1 MPLQA
6 IGEIIITNNL
16 EDEVSYLR
24 EQYPNV
30 RVFPINE
37 EEFKKG
43 SFQIK
48 HAREAI
54 DESYISSNDLKVII
68 LAADSFN
75 IESQNALLK
84 SLEEPPNNIK
94 FILVTRHKS
103 SILPTILSRMLLVNK
118 KIKIPIRE
126 LDLDLKKLNLS
137 HISAFLNNLN
147 FGTSKEELREKVAS
161 LLFSVKQAKI
171 KLNKNELD
179 CFSKA
184 IVEINVGE
192 QAKYVFLKLLLM
204 LLEHNKRNP
213 IN

>member
-1 MPLQA
+1 MEV

-37 EEFKKG
+37 DEFKKG

-75 IESQNALLK
+75 VESQNALLK

-103 SILPTILSRMLLVNK
+103 SILPTILSRMLIINK
-118 KIKIPIRE
+118 KIKTPIKE
-126 LDLDLKKLNLS
+126 LDLDLKRLNLS
-137 HISAFLNNLN
+137 HISAFLNNLS
-147 FGTSKEELREKVAS
+147 FGISKEELREKVAS
-161 LLFSVKQAKI
+161 LLFGIKKAKI
-171 KLNKNELD
+171 RLNRNELD
-179 CFSKA
+179 YFSKA
-184 IVEINVGE
+184 IVEINAGE
-192 QAKYVFLKLLLM
+192 QARYVFLKLLLM
-204 LLEHNKRNP
+204 ILEHNKRNP
-213 IN
+213 V

>member
-1 MPLQA
+1 MEV

-37 EEFKKG
+37 DEFKKG

-75 IESQNALLK
+75 VESQNALLK

-103 SILPTILSRMLLVNK
+103 SILPTILSRMLIINK
-118 KIKIPIRE
+118 KIKTPIKE
-126 LDLDLKKLNLS
+126 LDLDLKRLNLS
-137 HISAFLNNLN
+137 HISAFLNSLS
-147 FGTSKEELREKVAS
+147 FGISKEELREKVAS
-161 LLFSVKQAKI
+161 LLFGIKKAKI
-171 KLNKNELD
+171 RLNRNELD
-179 CFSKA
+179 YFSKA
-184 IVEINVGE
+184 IVEINAGE
-192 QAKYVFLKLLLM
+192 QARYVFLKLLLM
-204 LLEHNKRNP
+204 ILEHNKRNP
-213 IN
+213 V